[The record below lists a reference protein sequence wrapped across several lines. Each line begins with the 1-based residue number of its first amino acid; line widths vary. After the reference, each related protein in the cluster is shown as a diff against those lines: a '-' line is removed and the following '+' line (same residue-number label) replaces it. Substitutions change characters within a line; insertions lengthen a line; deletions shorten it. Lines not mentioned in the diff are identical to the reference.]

1 MTDVTALL
9 AEAEARPFTGWDFS
23 AYGDRTTVERPWDY
37 TQMVVDLARESPD
50 LLDMGTG
57 GGEWLAALPVHPPL
71 TVASE
76 AWPPNVPLAARTL
89 RSIGGR
95 LVRDEGALDNDE
107 QLVSQPRGRLPYR
120 RRAFY
125 LVVNRHEAFVAAEV
139 ARVLAPGG
147 VFLTQQVD
155 NGNLDDCSALLGRT
169 APPRTASWLPLAVAQ
184 IRAAG
189 LTVEDARVGVET
201 YRFADVGAFAW
212 YLKAVGP
219 LHEDW
224 ATFTIDSYRDAF
236 ARLDARLRT
245 GVPLEIRQRR
255 LLVRARAG
263 RAPGA
268 DLSP

>member
-1 MTDVTALL
+1 VTDVAALL
-9 AEAEARPFTGWDFS
+9 AEAKARPFTGWDFS
-23 AYGDRTTVERPWDY
+23 AYRDRTTIERPWDY
-37 TQMVVDLARESPD
+37 TRMVVDLARESPD

-57 GGEWLAALPVHPPL
+57 GGEWLAALTVHPPL

-76 AWPPNVPLAARTL
+76 AWPPNVALAARTL
-89 RSIGGR
+89 RSVGGG
-95 LVRDEGALDNDE
+95 LVQDEGALDNDE

-120 RRAFY
+120 TGAFH

-155 NGNLDDCSALLGRT
+155 NGNLDDCCTLLGRT
-169 APPRTASWLPLAVAQ
+169 APPPTASWLPLAVAQ
-184 IRAAG
+184 VRAAG

-219 LHEDW
+219 LHDDW
-224 ATFTIDSYRDAF
+224 TTFAIDSYRDAF
-236 ARLDARLRT
+236 ARLDAQVRAGARLQ
-245 GVPLEIRQRR
+245 IRQRR
-255 LLVRARAG
+255 LLVRAR
-263 RAPGA
+263 R
-268 DLSP
+268 